1 MKDTK
6 EKLAAVGILLP
17 QIFIPKKCYDLQ
29 KWAVVACD
37 QYTSEPNYWE
47 EAASFVGNSPST
59 LKLIFPEVYLGNN
72 DDARIKAI
80 NKTMTEYIKNDI
92 FDQYT
97 DSFFLIN
104 RKLANSG
111 VNKWGLI
118 AALDLEKYDYA
129 ADSISLIRATEG
141 TILDRIPP
149 RKNIRKNA
157 PLELPHILVL
167 IDDPDKTV
175 LEPLID
181 KKDSMEIIYR
191 TELMKNGG
199 EISAYRVSEHELIAQ
214 VANALAKLAD
224 PEKFN
229 KKYNSKEVLLYAMG
243 DGNHSLATAK
253 SCWEDLKH
261 STALTS
267 QELKNHPA
275 RYALVEIENIFDP
288 GIVFEPI
295 HRVVFSGNKK
305 KFFNQISKYCTNYMI
320 KKIHNW
326 EEMHSIIN
334 ESVPGS
340 QEFGFSDSKGL
351 FVVIMNSPSAK
362 ICAGTVQLALDA
374 YMKEDIKAEIDYTHG
389 EKITFSLSQKNGN
402 FGIFLPPISKKDFFP
417 AIIEDGALP
426 RKTFSMG
433 EAQEKRFY
441 MEARKII
448 L

>member
-1 MKDTK
+1 MNATK
-6 EKLAAVGILLP
+6 EKLASVGIILP
-17 QIFIPKKCYDLQ
+17 QILVPKKCYDLQ

-47 EAASFVGNSPST
+47 EAALYVGNSPST

-72 DDARIKAI
+72 DDTRIKSI

-92 FDQYT
+92 FDQYE
-97 DSFFLIN
+97 DSFFLIH

-118 AALDLEKYDYA
+118 AALDLEKYDYS
-129 ADSISLIRATEG
+129 DGSSSLIRATEG

-167 IDDPDKTV
+167 IDDPEKTV
-175 LEPLID
+175 LEPLIT
-181 KKDSMEIIYR
+181 KRESMEIIYH
-191 TELMKNGG
+191 TELMKGGG
-199 EISAYRVSEHELIAQ
+199 EISAYGVSDQDLITQIADAL
-214 VANALAKLAD
+214 VRLAN

-229 KKYNSKEVLLYAMG
+229 EKYDSKEVLLYAMG

-253 SCWEDLKH
+253 SCWEDLKNNSNFTENEL
-261 STALTS
+261 ST
-267 QELKNHPA
+267 HPA

-288 GIVFEPI
+288 GIVFQPI

-305 KFFNQISKYCTNYMI
+305 KFFEEISKLCNNYTI
-320 KKIHNW
+320 KKMQDLD
-326 EEMHSIIN
+326 ELLRIIN
-334 ESVPGS
+334 KSVS
-340 QEFGFSDSKGL
+340 NQQEFGFSDSSGL
-351 FVVIMNSPSAK
+351 FIVIMHSPAAK
-362 ICAGTVQLALDA
+362 ICAGTVQQAIDA
-374 YMKEDIKAEIDYTHG
+374 YMKVDENADIDYIHG
-389 EKITFSLSQKNGN
+389 EQITFTLSQKIGN
-402 FGIFLPPISKKDFFP
+402 FGIFLPPISKEDFFP

-433 EAQEKRFY
+433 EAQEKRY
-441 MEARKII
+441 YIEARKII
-448 L
+448 